1 MRVFFRFLFPSRTN
15 PASRQKSRERRSFA
29 NTPVMSDSAISAILY
44 AATISSS
51 SIAGAVP
58 DEAKEK
64 RHHLTHGKGFTN
76 PWDSWRVMSGP
87 AILKAM
93 LWYVR
98 FCNSITGC

>member
-1 MRVFFRFLFPSRTN
+1 MRLFYRCLFRSRMK
-15 PASRQKSRERRSFA
+15 PANRQKPRGEKRSFA
-29 NTPVMSDSAISAILY
+29 NTPIMSNSAISAILY

-64 RHHLTHGKGFTN
+64 PHHLTGGQGFTN
-76 PWDSWRVMSGP
+76 PWESWRVMSGP
-87 AILKAM
+87 AIFKAI

-98 FCNSITGC
+98 F